1 MSTTTQGP
9 RASASATAPQQATRD
24 ELVRQVARRLTLVQR
39 LVRLAA
45 KQIMAEHGV
54 SPEVMRIGAG
64 QYHALHELAKAD
76 RLMAG
81 ELAGRC
87 HVSEP
92 TVSKMLKSLEA
103 SGLVE
108 RQTDPANRR
117 VVWVRLTPA
126 GRTMRDELMAHFE
139 GALAQVLAKLDDAQL
154 TDLLVGLG
162 HLEHVVGDPDTEA
175 DSDAGPNLHPHPR
188 SDA

>member
-1 MSTTTQGP
+1 MTTQQP
-9 RASASATAPQQATRD
+9 RASDTAATASQQVSRD
-24 ELVRQVARRLTLVQR
+24 EMVRRVARRLTLVQR

-54 SPEVMRIGAG
+54 SPEVLRIGAG

-126 GRTMRDELMAHFE
+126 GRAIRDELKAHFE
-139 GALAQVLAKLDDAQL
+139 GALAQVLAGLDDAQL
-154 TDLLVGLG
+154 ADLLVGLG
-162 HLEHVVGDPDTEA
+162 HLEHVVGDPDA
-175 DSDAGPNLHPHPR
+175 DTDLGAGPEPHSHSDA
-188 SDA
+188 